1 MQTHT
6 SVVGTRAGTAA
17 AAAAGT
23 AAAVA
28 AGTSAAVAAIALCLT
43 LGLLLAG
50 GGMIHLPRH
59 APCTKEMYYMHHGS
73 RACTSKPSTNGKR
86 QCLFWTSQN

>member
-50 GGMIHLPRH
+50 GGMIHLPHH
-59 APCTKEMYYMHHGS
+59 APCTKEMCYMHHGTRIS
-73 RACTSKPSTNGKR
+73 TSKPPTYGKSHF
-86 QCLFWTSQN
+86 LFWAHWN